1 MYVYIYK
8 YVCIDIYIDVD
19 RYIDINIDIEDGHS
33 PCSKFKQEC
42 I

>member
-1 MYVYIYK
+1 MYMYI

-33 PCSKFKQEC
+33 PCNKFKKEC